1 MEFIKVG
8 EIMSYDYSENI
19 LVQESAG
26 NLLRDELGWDV
37 QFAYNK
43 EVLGKNGTFG
53 RTSYKK
59 ILLKRYFNA
68 ALKKFNPWINDE
80 QILEAQRILENR
92 LSTSSLLQIN
102 EEKYFLIRDGIKV
115 TVKKPN
121 GETEKQTAAL
131 IDFKNP
137 QNNYFLAVKE
147 LKIHGDLY
155 RRRTDIVGFVNG
167 IPLLFV
173 ELKKTTVDVQNAY
186 EDNYTDYQDTIPHLF
201 YYNAFV
207 MLSNGTEAKVG
218 TLGSKYEFFHE
229 WKRLAEA
236 ERGSVA
242 LETMLR
248 GICKKENFLDLF
260 ENFILF
266 DHSGGNTAKILAR
279 NHQYLG
285 VNEAMKAYAAR
296 KLNNGKLGVFWHT
309 QGSGKSYSMV
319 FLAQK
324 IRRKFEGSPT
334 FVILTDRDELNKQI
348 SDTFENCG
356 LLGDVKASQ
365 FIATSGDDLIQK
377 LKGNPSFIFTLI
389 QKFNKPDANPI
400 LPDHDVIIMSDE
412 AHRSQYGIF
421 AGNMMKLLPTAARI
435 GFTGTPLLS
444 DDNITART
452 FGGYISIYDFK
463 RAVEDGATVPLYYEN
478 RGEKILNLHNPEITD
493 RILDA
498 IERADLDADQQDKL
512 EAEFAKEIHLMTA
525 KPRLQSIAQD
535 FVRHYSDLWTSGK
548 AMFVCLNKVTCV
560 RMYDYVQKYWQ
571 EEIERLKNRIK
582 NVSQQEAQELRRKL
596 QWMEETEM
604 AVVIS
609 QEQNEIQTFK
619 KWGLDI
625 QYHRNKMVKN
635 ELDKDFKDSAN
646 SLRVVFVC
654 AMWLTGF
661 DVKCLSCLYLDKPLK
676 AHTLMQTIARA
687 NRVAEGKSN
696 GLIID
701 YIGIVKALRKALAD
715 YTANIGCIDGTD
727 PTVDKVKLIE
737 RILDTL
743 EKAKLF
749 LAERGFVLQD
759 LICSYDFPKMYYLR
773 KGANI
778 VCGTVEERKTF
789 SAYASELNRL
799 MKYTDRDDID
809 RNVRKEYEA
818 VAAIYA
824 EIKKKRKHINI
835 TDLMVEINN
844 IISDYV
850 EIEHSYMINEE
861 VKRFDIS
868 GIDFDLLRREFA
880 KVKNQNL
887 LMRDLEEIIQ
897 LKLDRMLF
905 TNPERINYYERY
917 QKIIDDYNSEQDR
930 ATIEKTFMDLMDLA
944 NKMNQE
950 EQRYVREGFKSD
962 EELTLYDMLFRNDL
976 NKNDIKKLKT
986 VAAELLNKIK
996 AKISEYDHWTD
1007 KQETKAAVDNLIR
1020 DTLWAELP
1028 ECYDEASI
1036 WGYRQRI
1043 YEYVYT
1049 HYKDVA

>member
-1 MEFIKVG
+1 
-8 EIMSYDYSENI
+8 MSYDYSENI

-53 RTSYKK
+53 RTSYKE

-389 QKFNKPDANPI
+389 QKFNKPEAEPI
-400 LPDHDVIIMSDE
+400 FPDHDVIIMSDE

-421 AGNMMKLLPTAARI
+421 ADNMMKLLPTAARI

-571 EEIERLKNRIK
+571 KEIERLKNRIK
-582 NVSQQEAQELRRKL
+582 NVSQQEAQEIRRKL

-635 ELDKDFKDSAN
+635 ELDKGFKDSAN
-646 SLRVVFVC
+646 PLRVVFVC

-715 YTANIGCIDGTD
+715 YTANVGCIDGTD

-759 LICSYDFPKMYYLR
+759 LICSYDFPKMYYLQ

-799 MKYTDRDDID
+799 IKYTDRDDID
-809 RNVRKEYEA
+809 RNVRKEYES

>member
-1 MEFIKVG
+1 
-8 EIMSYDYSENI
+8 MSYDYSENI

-53 RTSYKK
+53 RTSYKE

-389 QKFNKPDANPI
+389 QKFNKPEAEPI
-400 LPDHDVIIMSDE
+400 FPDHDVIIMSDE

-421 AGNMMKLLPTAARI
+421 AGNMMNLLPTAARI

-571 EEIERLKNRIK
+571 EEIECLKNRIK

-646 SLRVVFVC
+646 PLRVVFVC

-759 LICSYDFPKMYYLR
+759 LICSYDFPKMYYLQ

-778 VCGTVEERKTF
+778 VCGTVEDRKTF

>member
-1 MEFIKVG
+1 
-8 EIMSYDYSENI
+8 MSYDYSENI

-53 RTSYKK
+53 RTSYKE

-131 IDFKNP
+131 VDFKNP

-389 QKFNKPDANPI
+389 QKFNKPDAKPI

-421 AGNMMKLLPTAARI
+421 ADNMMKLLPTAARI

-512 EAEFAKEIHLMTA
+512 EAEFSKEIHLMTA

-571 EEIERLKNRIK
+571 EEIECLKNRIK

-646 SLRVVFVC
+646 PLRVVFVC

-737 RILDTL
+737 RILYTL

-749 LAERGFVLQD
+749 LMERGFVLQD
-759 LICSYDFPKMYYLR
+759 LICSYDFPKMYYLQ